1 MFALPGVEERPSVIS
16 VPGARAMCLSEG
28 ALEGPREG
36 FMIGREFAHIHP
48 VPDGS
53 LHAALPPEVAEEA
66 VEKGWAEQH
75 SVARLG
81 YIPEN
86 VAKIYAPRYEQEV
99 EIVVGLV
106 EESRRYAIG

>member
-1 MFALPGVEERPSVIS
+1 
-16 VPGARAMCLSEG
+16 
-28 ALEGPREG
+28 
-36 FMIGREFAHIHP
+36 
-48 VPDGS
+48 
-53 LHAALPPEVAEEA
+53 
-66 VEKGWAEQH
+66 
-75 SVARLG
+75 VARLG